1 MNFPPSIGTHQVTQ
15 QSKTAGGLQ
24 QPLQQCKAA
33 ATRTQSHA
41 SRVSQHHFKKKP
53 AGSRSQNVLQENQE
67 SNGSQHPG
75 QADSGTQLPLKK
87 NLVGSGLQHVP
98 LQPSQNA
105 VGSQSIPPQSTTAI
119 GAQSLTRKSS
129 MPFGAHHMPKHSTTE
144 TEAQQLLRQSS
155 TPMGAQYIPQQSTMA
170 LGAQHLTQQIS
181 TAIGTQHLLQQVMAA
196 SGSQPIENGMGVQH
210 LTQHCSTATGVEHKP
225 QPVTVASGS
234 QHLLQQILAAC
245 GSQQPPQ
252 QCPTSGVSRNI
263 SVRYGSKFCLIS
275 WTHLY
280 GYCLYRSFAFV
291 CIIFGFI
298 VRIGLIKSVETDNI
312 FQLFVVLFV

>member
-129 MPFGAHHMPKHSTTE
+129 MPFGAHHMPKAQRKLKHSSYCGRAAPQWEHSTSHSRAQWHWEHSTSHSRSALQLEHSTCCNRSWLPVDLSQSKMEWEYSTSHNIAVRLRAWSTNRSRSWLPVDHSTSCNRSWLPVDRSNHHSSVLLPVYQE
-144 TEAQQLLRQSS
+144 TF
-155 TPMGAQYIPQQSTMA
+155 
-170 LGAQHLTQQIS
+170 
-181 TAIGTQHLLQQVMAA
+181 
-196 SGSQPIENGMGVQH
+196 
-210 LTQHCSTATGVEHKP
+210 
-225 QPVTVASGS
+225 
-234 QHLLQQILAAC
+234 
-245 GSQQPPQ
+245 
-252 QCPTSGVSRNI
+252 
-263 SVRYGSKFCLIS
+263 RYGMVPN
-275 WTHLY
+275 
-280 GYCLYRSFAFV
+280 FV
-291 CIIFGFI
+291 
-298 VRIGLIKSVETDNI
+298 
-312 FQLFVVLFV
+312 